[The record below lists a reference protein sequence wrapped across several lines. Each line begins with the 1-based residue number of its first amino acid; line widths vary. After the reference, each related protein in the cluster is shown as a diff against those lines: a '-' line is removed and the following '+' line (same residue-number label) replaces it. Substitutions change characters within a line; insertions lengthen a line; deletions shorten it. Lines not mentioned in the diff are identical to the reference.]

1 MNTSSLSSLR
11 PSLKA
16 MRPITSYPKGKAT
29 RSSTTSKLAPLPPST
44 TENVS
49 SIPTTTTYN
58 NRTQSRSSL
67 QLKKWRQNLFPTP
80 SPASKREVEL
90 LGEWLNSVLAEN
102 LEQND
107 NPIDVCTNAQHW
119 FSVAFNE
126 LVRQVSIDCVER
138 GRLFAV
144 IWKRNQDLL
153 TKLVQIQREERQYI
167 LQCHKERILFLKTD
181 LEYSQ
186 SRLATITTAYNSEH
200 TRWQSSHEKEISK
213 FTSLQQKIDEQ
224 VKGRKELLDEL
235 NELRKKLNLP
245 DQKPEL
251 EQDEPA
257 QSFSSAQINSFCQSL
272 RWKMRTEKVELL
284 DLANALD
291 NINHY
296 AEFQNLDTINI
307 RQKFEKYLLSLPPD
321 AQPDIKP
328 IPWVIS
334 LISYI
339 LSYYMIYLSS
349 QSLDKKL
356 IEQPFIDFVYD
367 ILLNIYGSRI
377 HTEQILFD
385 FLSTIKKTI
394 DTGVQRIFQFA
405 RFIGITNPM
414 PLEIFHFYLYCL
426 AMMNRAHSGP
436 LYPEFESSDL
446 MISGIPAQAACTAA
460 EKIFQRFSSGR
471 SLRFYIERLN
481 KIASDGAMRFGGKNL
496 AELDNVLDYIMSAYI
511 EEYGKLDDELKDQ
524 FSKLPFK
531 EIKTYTQFHRLLTN
545 LKIQT
550 DAQTIPKMF
559 YECLKMS
566 YSGINN
572 DNGEID
578 SNKIKSGSINCE
590 IFCKIIKK
598 YRLNLPIQLVQQ
610 DFLNEQNSSDILK
623 FMQMELKENIPY
635 FEKVVEALEKVN
647 DEIMLKQIRNS
658 KAKFEQALSSRSL
671 GKTFQTIQRE
681 FYEKLYMVGIF
692 HKIE

>member
-1 MNTSSLSSLR
+1 
-11 PSLKA
+11 
-16 MRPITSYPKGKAT
+16 MRPITSYPKGKAA
-29 RSSTTSKLAPLPPST
+29 RSSTTSKLAPLPPTT
-44 TENVS
+44 TETKN
-49 SIPTTTTYN
+49 IPTTTN

-186 SRLATITTAYNSEH
+186 TRLTTITSAYNSEH
-200 TRWQSSHEKEISK
+200 TRWKSSHEKELSK
-213 FTSLQQKIDEQ
+213 FDSLQQKIDEQ
-224 VKGRKELLDEL
+224 VKGRKELLNEL

-251 EQDEPA
+251 EQDDPA
-257 QSFSSAQINSFCQSL
+257 QSFSAEQINSFCQSL

-296 AEFQNLDTINI
+296 AEYQNLDTINI
-307 RQKFEKYLLSLPPD
+307 RQRFEKYLLSLPPD
-321 AQPDIKP
+321 AQPVIKP
-328 IPWVIS
+328 IPWVIA

-349 QSLDKKL
+349 QSVDKKL
-356 IEQPFIDFVYD
+356 VEQPFIDFVYD
-367 ILLNIYGSRI
+367 LLLSIYGSRI

-414 PLEIFHFYLYCL
+414 PLEIFHFYLYCV
-426 AMMNRAHSGP
+426 AMMNRAHPGT
-436 LYPEFESSDL
+436 LYPEFESGDA
-446 MISGIPAQAACTAA
+446 MICGIPAPAACNAA
-460 EKIFQRFSSGR
+460 EKIFQRFASGR
-471 SLRFYIERLN
+471 SLNFYIERLN
-481 KIASDGAMRFGGKNL
+481 KIASDGSMRFGGKNL
-496 AELDNVLDYIMSAYI
+496 AELDNILDYILSAYV
-511 EEYGKLDDELKDQ
+511 EESGKLDDNLKDQ

-531 EIKTYTQFHRLLTN
+531 EIKTYTQFHQVLTK
-545 LKIQT
+545 LKFQT
-550 DAQTIPKMF
+550 DALTIPKMF
-559 YECLKMS
+559 HECLQMA
-566 YSGINN
+566 YSSDNSDN
-572 DNGEID
+572 DTEIK
-578 SNKIKSGSINCE
+578 SNKAKGVIDCK
-590 IFCKIIKK
+590 IFCEIIKK
-598 YRLNLPIQLVQQ
+598 YKLNLPLQLVQQ
-610 DFLNEQNSSDILK
+610 DFLNEQNPADILK
-623 FMQMELKENIPY
+623 FMQMELKENIPF
-635 FEKVVEALEKVN
+635 FEKVVEVLEKAN
-647 DEIMLKQIRNS
+647 DEIMLKQIKNS

-681 FYEKLYMVGIF
+681 FYEKLYMVGTF
-692 HKIE
+692 HKID